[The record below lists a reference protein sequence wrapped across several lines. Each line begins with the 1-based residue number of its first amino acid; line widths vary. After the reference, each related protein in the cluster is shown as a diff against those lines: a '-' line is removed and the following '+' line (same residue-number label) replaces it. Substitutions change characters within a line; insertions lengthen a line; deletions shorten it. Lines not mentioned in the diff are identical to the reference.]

1 MKFEEF
7 ENTLQDW
14 LDEGRLDEVETLL
27 PLVCEADQAACEELL
42 LTYQALFAGLKSA
55 SPVGASL
62 TMASTSV
69 ASRGNAWK
77 VLSLPAIAMGMALC
91 LTIVATAPGLFS
103 PSQPDVSPAPQSLVT
118 IEPIDIQ
125 SAPLPSLTPEAQI
138 ASRSPDFTRIAT
150 ASFEPLAR
158 SMANRTD
165 MAFKS
170 INRVAIDLNP
180 IDEQLSAYQEA
191 APLIDTL
198 TRGFLPGTRSLSNA
212 FSVLHETAI
221 EPSAPT
227 QEQESIPLS
236 PASAEQNP
244 VVS

>member
-1 MKFEEF
+1 MTFEEF

-42 LTYQALFAGLKSA
+42 FTYQALFAGLKSSSA
-55 SPVGASL
+55 ADVAMTSA
-62 TMASTSV
+62 SV
-69 ASRGNAWK
+69 ASTENAWK
-77 VLSLPAIAMGMALC
+77 EFSLPAIAMSLALC
-91 LTIVATAPGLFS
+91 LTIIATSPGLFS
-103 PSQPDVSPAPQSLVT
+103 ASQPDIAPSAQPLVTTQPVDIQPSPMPSVSP
-118 IEPIDIQ
+118 ED
-125 SAPLPSLTPEAQI
+125 QI
-138 ASRSPDFTRIAT
+138 ASQPPGFTRIAT

-158 SMANRTD
+158 SMASRTD
-165 MAFKS
+165 MAFRS

-180 IDEQLSAYQEA
+180 IDDQLSAYEEA

-221 EPSAPT
+221 EPAAPT
-227 QEQESIPLS
+227 QEQETIPLS